1 MTVWRWFA
9 RCLIA
14 MLLCLCTAASARA
27 SQYYGQITFGG
38 LPVPGATITATQG
51 SKTFSVTS
59 DEGGV
64 FHFDDLPDGQWK
76 IQVAMLCF
84 QPIDSDITVEPKMSA
99 AKYELKLLPAD
110 QLRALAT
117 APPPQ
122 PDSTEACF
130 AGRD

>member
-1 MTVWRWFA
+1 MTQWRRFT
-9 RCLIA
+9 RSLIA
-14 MLLCLCTAASARA
+14 LLLCFCTSTLARA
-27 SQYYGQITFGG
+27 SAYFGEITFGG
-38 LPVPGATITATQG
+38 LPVPGVTITATQG

-76 IQVAMLCF
+76 IEIAMQCF
-84 QPIDSDITVEPKMSA
+84 QTIDADVSIAPNMSA
-99 AKYELKLLPAD
+99 AKCELKLLPAD

-122 PDSTEACF
+122 SHNTTSHVAS
-130 AGRD
+130 RD